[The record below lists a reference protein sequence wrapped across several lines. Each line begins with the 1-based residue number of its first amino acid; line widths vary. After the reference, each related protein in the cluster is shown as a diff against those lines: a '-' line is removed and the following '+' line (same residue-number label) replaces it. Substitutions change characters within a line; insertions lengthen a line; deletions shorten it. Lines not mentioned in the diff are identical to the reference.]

1 MVLFIRMLF
10 LCLIS
15 KNRCLSIE
23 GSIDSNIWRQTPSF
37 ICSIWRVST
46 SMWASTETNRKFF
59 SLFFFYLFIWLFIYF
74 FHFFIWNVFHFR
86 RWFCRTI
93 QYRAWLIFICH
104 PFLNGFGALKP
115 KFSVLNQFHR
125 RKDVRNLPC
134 NAHCIK
140 YRFKIALYT
149 TRRLCVWVCVCVRL
163 VSMRIVCTDFGP
175 NGR

>member
-1 MVLFIRMLF
+1 MKVRSIRTSDVRRLRSF
-10 LCLIS
+10 VPYEEFPHQCEHQPKQTGNFS
-15 KNRCLSIE
+15 RC
-23 GSIDSNIWRQTPSF
+23 
-37 ICSIWRVST
+37 
-46 SMWASTETNRKFF
+46 
-59 SLFFFYLFIWLFIYF
+59 FFFYLFIWLFIYF

-149 TRRLCVWVCVCVRL
+149 TRRLCVWVCVWVCVCVRL